1 MLSRGVFMEHIW
13 LDPKIKQ
20 RKKKRIFVSVSDGP
34 MEFAILCKVRNS
46 IVSNFTGNSRQRR
59 FSQPAK
65 GVDQCDASLELSE
78 TSNCWVFTARF
89 TMTSKNS
96 QQKTK
101 KNKTDPLFVHFGKR
115 LLLKRRYIDQYRNV
129 MEKLYLVCFMWQ
141 YNIFTYHRE
150 KTTDICD

>member
-20 RKKKRIFVSVSDGP
+20 RKKRIFVSVSDGP
-34 MEFAILCKVRNS
+34 MEFAIFCKVRNS
-46 IVSNFTGNSRQRR
+46 IVSNFTGSSRQRR

-115 LLLKRRYIDQYRNV
+115 LLLKRRYIDQFRNV

-141 YNIFTYHRE
+141 YNIFTYHRR
-150 KTTDICD
+150 KATDICD